1 MNLPPDDIV
10 VKIHEIN
17 QHKHLRQIEFPSLAD
32 QLDKL
37 WHDIDSGLFGE
48 LAKTGSFYV
57 DIKAVKDANPK
68 NPNIETLQSE
78 LDALI
83 ESLPE

>member
-10 VKIHEIN
+10 VKIHAIN

-48 LAKTGSFYV
+48 SAKTGSFYT
-57 DIKAVKDANPK
+57 DIKTVKDANPK
-68 NPNIETLQSE
+68 NSNIETLQSV